1 MLLIK
6 NKESKKS
13 LTGDVLI
20 SSGIIAY
27 LGVFTKEY
35 WEDCIKSWV
44 EKLHHHQVVITP
56 NFKLEN
62 VLGDQVK
69 IAKWRVQRLP
79 ADDISTENAIILE
92 NSDKWPLFIDPQM
105 QANIWIKK
113 MEEASNLKV
122 VKPTTDGKEMGR
134 ILENAVQYGWP
145 LLFEDADEIIDP

>member
-1 MLLIK
+1 
-6 NKESKKS
+6 
-13 LTGDVLI
+13 
-20 SSGIIAY
+20 
-27 LGVFTKEY
+27 
-35 WEDCIKSWV
+35 
-44 EKLHHHQVVITP
+44 LHHHQVVITP